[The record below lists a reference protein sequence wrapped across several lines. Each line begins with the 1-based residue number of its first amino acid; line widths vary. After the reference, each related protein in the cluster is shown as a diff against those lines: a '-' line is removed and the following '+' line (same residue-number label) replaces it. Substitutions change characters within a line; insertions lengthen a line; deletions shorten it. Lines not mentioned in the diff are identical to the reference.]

1 MNKLQTVLSLV
12 VILAFLL
19 LLKIGCSREKA
30 LKERDRWQDNYQ
42 SEAKAGMGLVKKLSI
57 DDLLD
62 LRPDLK
68 TLIEDSIKARP
79 KEIESIITT
88 KVVYKIKTTPGTRD
102 TVIVYLDKKYP
113 AKVIS
118 YKDQCSS
125 VTAIISDSMTIGSL
139 EIDQSI
145 NIAAITKW
153 NRKHKALWGLI
164 KYGRKIY
171 STKYVSTCPGVLF
184 EETESI
190 KVIKD

>member
-1 MNKLQTVLSLV
+1 MNKIQTVLSLV

-30 LKERDRWQDNYQ
+30 IKERDRWEDNYR
-42 SEAKAGMGLVKKLSI
+42 SEANAGMGLVKKLSI

-88 KVVYKIKTTPGTRD
+88 KVVYKIKTTPGVRD
-102 TVIVYLDKKYP
+102 TIIMYLDKKYP

-125 VTAIISDSMTIGSL
+125 ITAIISDSMTIGSL
-139 EIDQSI
+139 EVDQSI
-145 NIAAITKW
+145 SIAAITKW
-153 NRKHKALWGLI
+153 NRKHEALWGLI

-171 STKYVSTCPGVLF
+171 STTYVSMCPGVLF
-184 EETESI
+184 KETESI
-190 KVIKD
+190 KVVKD